1 MAVATGA
8 NTKSSHN
15 YMTEACNGSCQ
26 LSSSKLPVGLST
38 DASSFAINSPSG
50 FLAVSLTFRSFGGGR
65 LRCFSML
72 CAVSIS
78 PPRFQQRGVGLGV
91 RWSDYRYIHKVLSAD
106 VMVSGYV
113 VWFAYFC
120 ISIELNPSKTLLY
133 LRLRLWK
140 RNESNANHIT
150 AWSLGT
156 RSIL

>member
-1 MAVATGA
+1 MLLRL
-8 NTKSSHN
+8 
-15 YMTEACNGSCQ
+15 Q
-26 LSSSKLPVGLST
+26 LS
-38 DASSFAINSPSG
+38 PSWHYRWHSIP
-50 FLAVSLTFRSFGGGR
+50 LEEAVYGVLQCCALFRFR
-65 LRCFSML
+65 L
-72 CAVSIS
+72 
-78 PPRFQQRGVGLGV
+78 QQRGVGLGV

-156 RSIL
+156 RSILWIAVAQTPAAMCHDPCTHKSPTNVTRNANRLFNT

>member
-1 MAVATGA
+1 MLLRL
-8 NTKSSHN
+8 
-15 YMTEACNGSCQ
+15 Q
-26 LSSSKLPVGLST
+26 LSPSWQYRWHSVPLEEAVYGVFQSCALFRFRLQGS
-38 DASSFAINSPSG
+38 NSG
-50 FLAVSLTFRSFGGGR
+50 DGEWVWVFDGR
-65 LRCFSML
+65 T
-72 CAVSIS
+72 
-78 PPRFQQRGVGLGV
+78 
-91 RWSDYRYIHKVLSAD
+91 RYIHKVLSAD

-156 RSIL
+156 RSILWIAVAQTPAAMCHDPCTHKSPTNVTRNANRLFNT

>member
-1 MAVATGA
+1 MFCNAV
-8 NTKSSHN
+8 
-15 YMTEACNGSCQ
+15 
-26 LSSSKLPVGLST
+26 
-38 DASSFAINSPSG
+38 
-50 FLAVSLTFRSFGGGR
+50 
-65 LRCFSML
+65 RCFDFASNSGKW
-72 CAVSIS
+72 VWVFDG
-78 PPRFQQRGVGLGV
+78 RT
-91 RWSDYRYIHKVLSAD
+91 RYIHKVLSAD